1 MGQRARGVQGRAGQ
15 GRAGQ
20 GTYSFA
26 LPDLAP
32 GAIRELRD
40 PDATGEDDD
49 E

>member
-1 MGQRARGVQGRAGQ
+1 MGRLSPFVSTHLGVH
-15 GRAGQ
+15 

-40 PDATGEDDD
+40 PDAAGEDDD
-49 E
+49 